1 MPTMEAL
8 ERRIRSAEDLQS
20 VVRTMKTLA
29 AVSIR
34 QYESA
39 VAALGD
45 YTRTLALGFR
55 MLRWLHPQQEIPQ
68 EPLAQSGRLGCIV
81 FGSDQG
87 MCGSFNEQI
96 AEFVE
101 DTAQNIAAR
110 SFSGKVIWSS
120 ARGSRGDWKIAVCRF
135 RGCSRCP
142 VRWGGSR
149 NSCWNLLPVVNPG
162 KPRKNWN
169 GCSCSTTP
177 GKRRP
182 LTGRC
187 TCSFCLWI
195 RNACWSRGQR
205 AGRRGR
211 CRSITMN
218 PGDLYAMLIRQHL
231 FVSLFRACAHSL
243 AGENA
248 SRIASMQAAE
258 RNIAERL
265 EEFRDEWRRTRQT
278 SITEELLDVIT
289 GFETL
294 REE

>member
-8 ERRIRSAEDLQS
+8 ERRIRSAEDLES

-34 QYESA
+34 QYEAA

-55 MLRWLHPQQEIPQ
+55 MLRWLHPRQEIPQ
-68 EPLAQSGRLGCIV
+68 SVLAENGKLGLIV

-101 DTAQNIAAR
+101 ETSETLQPDRTRR
-110 SFSGKVIWSS
+110 SHLVIGLRV
-120 ARGSRGDWKIAVCRF
+120 AGRLEDRGLAISRVF
-135 RGCSRCP
+135 EVP
-142 VRWGGSR
+142 GSVAGITQLVLE
-149 NSCWNLLPVVNPG
+149 LLPAVTAWQAEQKLERVFVFHNTRQTETTYGPMHVQLLPLDPDRLME
-162 KPRKNWN
+162 PRTRKW
-169 GCSCSTTP
+169 
-177 GKRRP
+177 
-182 LTGRC
+182 
-187 TCSFCLWI
+187 
-195 RNACWSRGQR
+195 ASR
-205 AGRRGR
+205 
-211 CRSITMN
+211 SLPSVTMP
-218 PGDLYAMLIRQHL
+218 PGDVYMMLIRQHM

-248 SRIASMQAAE
+248 SRITSMQAAE
-258 RNIAERL
+258 RNIAQRL

-278 SITEELLDVIT
+278 AITEELLDVIT

-294 REE
+294 RED

>member
-8 ERRIRSAEDLQS
+8 ERRIHSAEDLQS

-45 YTRTLALGFR
+45 YTRTLAVGFR

-68 EPLAQSGRLGCIV
+68 SVLAENGKLGLIV

-96 AEFVE
+96 ADFVE
-101 DTAQNIAAR
+101 ETSRTLEPDR
-110 SFSGKVIWSS
+110 SRRSHLVI
-120 ARGSRGDWKIAVCRF
+120 GSRVAGRLED
-135 RGCSRCP
+135 RGLPMSRVFHVP
-142 VRWGGSR
+142 GSVGGITELVLE
-149 NSCWNLLPVVNPG
+149 LLPTVTAWQTEEKLKRVFVFHNTRQTETTYGPMHVELLPLNPERLLQ
-162 KPRKNWN
+162 PR
-169 GCSCSTTP
+169 T
-177 GKRRP
+177 RRWPSRSLP
-182 LTGRC
+182 LV
-187 TCSFCLWI
+187 
-195 RNACWSRGQR
+195 
-205 AGRRGR
+205 
-211 CRSITMN
+211 TMK

-258 RNIAERL
+258 RNIDRRL

-278 SITEELLDVIT
+278 AITEELLDVIT

-294 REE
+294 RED